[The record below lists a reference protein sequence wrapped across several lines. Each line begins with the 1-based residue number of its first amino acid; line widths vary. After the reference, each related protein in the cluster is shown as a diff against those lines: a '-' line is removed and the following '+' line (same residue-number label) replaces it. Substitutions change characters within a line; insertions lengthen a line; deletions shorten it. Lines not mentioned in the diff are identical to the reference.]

1 MLAEKKGWKSENKS
15 TKRKMLKG
23 LQTNEK
29 KQMQVL
35 ESENEMKNRGN
46 SRPDWSTGGKV
57 VNYCSSVTHS
67 DGFCSI
73 TSLTF

>member
-46 SRPDWSTGGKV
+46 SRPEVLRGKV
-57 VNYCSSVTHS
+57 VNYCSSVSHS